1 MEMEYE
7 QVKTRILMTVIALM
21 TVAVTCI
28 GCAPENTFN
37 VGGAVSESA
46 GPLGPLF
53 IMPEGVETRWAS
65 AENWKGE
72 KGRGGQAN
80 GGRKGSPRFTL
91 KAGEKKVLAEVTGR
105 SGVIRRIWATINDR
119 SAKMLRGLRF
129 CIYWDGAEE
138 PAVSAPIG
146 DFFCHGLGRMAT
158 FQCAVFSSPEG
169 RSFNCCVP
177 MPFKTGMK
185 VVVTNQTD
193 KDLGAFYYDIDY
205 TLGGKYGDNVLYFHA
220 HYRRENPTRLQEDY
234 QLLPRV
240 VGCGRFLGVNI
251 GVIAN
256 QKRYFKS
263 WWGEGEVKIYLDG
276 DDKFPTLCGTGT
288 EDYIGTGWGQG
299 RYANLYQGCHLAD
312 NEDMQYCFYRFHI
325 PDPVYFRKDIRV
337 TIQQIGYGGANI
349 KPLLRES
356 GQRIYRAGPGLV
368 EIDLSEPGKQTGI
381 GLFERRDDWS
391 SCAYFYLDKP
401 VNNLSPIEPVEKR
414 VDGIL

>member
-1 MEMEYE
+1 
-7 QVKTRILMTVIALM
+7 MTDEWFKIRNLVTVVVLV
-21 TVAVTCI
+21 TVAVACI
-28 GCAPENTFN
+28 GCAPENAFN
-37 VGGAVSESA
+37 ASGAAVGSA
-46 GPLGPLF
+46 GPLDPLF

-65 AENWKGE
+65 AENWKGD
-72 KGRGGQAN
+72 KGTAGQAN

-91 KAGEKKVLAEVTGR
+91 KAGEEKVLAEVTGR

-119 SAKMLRGLRF
+119 SAKMLRGVRF
-129 CIYWDGAEE
+129 CIYWDGADE
-138 PAVSAPIG
+138 PAVAAPIG

-158 FQCAVFSSPEG
+158 FQSALFSSPEG

-185 VVVTNQTD
+185 VVVTNETD
-193 KDLGAFYYDIDY
+193 KDLGSFYYDVDY
-205 TLGGKYGDNVLYFHA
+205 TLGDKFGGNVLYFHA

-234 QLLPRV
+234 HLLPTV
-240 VGCGRFLGVNI
+240 GGCGRFLGVNI

-276 DDKFPTLCGTGT
+276 DDKFPTLAGTGT

-299 RYANLYQGCHLAD
+299 QYANLYQGCHLAD
-312 NEDMQYCFYRFHI
+312 NENMEYCFYRFHI

-349 KPLLRES
+349 KPLLRET
-356 GQRIYRAGPGLV
+356 GQRIYRAGRGLV
-368 EIDLSEPGKQTGI
+368 EIDLSEQGKQSGI
-381 GLFERRDDWS
+381 GLFERQDDWS
-391 SCAYFYLDKP
+391 SCTYFYLDKP
-401 VNNLSPIEPVEKR
+401 VNNLNRTWSPRDEKPAP
-414 VDGIL
+414 